1 MKKLSAIL
9 FCLIIVQ
16 FSYSQNANELL
27 QQVKQKI
34 EKVNDYT
41 ATGKLRTTVVFI
53 KAPLSNIK
61 VYFKKPDFFKIK
73 RNGGIS
79 ILPKGGIKVN
89 LNSIVNQKDFIAV
102 ESGNAIVQ
110 KVNTKVL
117 KLIPTAENSEI
128 VLTTLYIDEA
138 NQLVL
143 KANSTTKE
151 NGTYEMEFF
160 YKNYASYALP
170 DKVIFSFNT
179 KDYKLPK
186 GFTME
191 FDSGEK
197 ATEKDILKN
206 KKGKVEILYS
216 SYNINKGIADSEF
229 Q

>member
-1 MKKLSAIL
+1 MKKLNAIL

-16 FSYSQNANELL
+16 VSYSQNAIELL

-117 KLIPTAENSEI
+117 N
-128 VLTTLYIDEA
+128 
-138 NQLVL
+138 
-143 KANSTTKE
+143 
-151 NGTYEMEFF
+151 
-160 YKNYASYALP
+160 
-170 DKVIFSFNT
+170 
-179 KDYKLPK
+179 
-186 GFTME
+186 
-191 FDSGEK
+191 
-197 ATEKDILKN
+197 
-206 KKGKVEILYS
+206 
-216 SYNINKGIADSEF
+216 
-229 Q
+229 